1 MSDQSIGT
9 SDRSKRLRQLLKA
22 GCLIFLCG
30 LFYAVLIRLT
40 GLSLPCPFY
49 LITGLRCPGC
59 GITAMAMA
67 LLSGDIG
74 GAFMANE
81 GLFLLSP
88 LIALILIRELW
99 HYVLYGSPSSSRF
112 DKSLTLITILLLI
125 LWGIYRNIAGL

>member
-9 SDRSKRLRQLLKA
+9 NDRSKRLRQLLKA

-30 LFYAVLIRLT
+30 LFYAGLIRLT
-40 GLSLPCPFY
+40 GLSLPCPFH

-67 LLSGDIG
+67 LLAGDIS
-74 GAFMANE
+74 GALRANE

-88 LIALILIRELW
+88 LIALILIRELR

-112 DKSLTLITILLLI
+112 DKALALVTILLLI
-125 LWGIYRNIAGL
+125 LWGVYRNIAGL